1 LRSLCGLRRGF
12 VPTRRM
18 SLRGCDSCTKR
29 SSLASRCGRA
39 TGSSTGW
46 VNEQHDSSDDNPAS
60 RAPFPIA
67 GVASMTILVGTASC
81 TDKSLIESGKLYPK
95 DAISAEERL
104 RYYAS
109 EFSMD
114 EGDSSYY
121 AIPTPQTAQLWAERT
136 PRNFVFNVKAFRALT
151 GHQFQAKVLPKD
163 LQMAIGTGHWG
174 WSPMAL
180 TQGSFPRCAGEG

>member
-1 LRSLCGLRRGF
+1 
-12 VPTRRM
+12 
-18 SLRGCDSCTKR
+18 
-29 SSLASRCGRA
+29 
-39 TGSSTGW
+39 
-46 VNEQHDSSDDNPAS
+46 
-60 RAPFPIA
+60 
-67 GVASMTILVGTASC
+67 MTILVGTASC

-136 PRNFVFNVKAFRALT
+136 PRNFVFNVTAVQDNRKAA
-151 GHQFQAKVLPKD
+151 
-163 LQMAIGTGHWG
+163 AIVI
-174 WSPMAL
+174 L
-180 TQGSFPRCAGEG
+180 